1 MTLLCGMLFAVA
13 LAIAFISKG
22 RKTGLAFVIGTFA
35 VAMAFWY
42 DNFSTGD
49 KWLFWPLVIACLIYT
64 SGGRFRTGTRVYHD
78 ARIGAGLAFL
88 MITAVLATT
97 WDIRP
102 DFDTV
107 AAEAVSTTVP
117 VTVTVLPSTT
127 DADGN
132 TEDVPIVQETAT
144 DDTVTD
150 ESSTE
155 DPAIPPTVTCDQGGT
170 IAEMVACIEKAPNKA
185 EIVKYLDANEIG
197 ILGNDEAGT
206 TWERLAAYPA
216 DLDSRVILVL
226 NAPDVTDA
234 EVRAVAA
241 KTMGEL
247 AERAK
252 IVRREGVVLVNSY
265 IDPATGEVKSYAD
278 ARKQIRTITTFADTG
293 KEALVLAYNGQ
304 GILGRC
310 LNGSKG
316 VIIKEKVRVETRVE
330 TRTIT
335 QTVNTTS
342 TANSTATV
350 SAPAVTQTATST
362 STASGPA
369 VTTTVTATTSPTPGK
384 TATITLPA
392 ESRTTTATATASAEP
407 GPTVTVVGPGATATV
422 TSTATATVP
431 GPATTVTATATVPGP
446 GVTITSSGGSTAT
459 VPGPTVTV
467 TSTSTVTAPPLP
479 GKTATITLPAEKRTI
494 TVTEPAEPGPTVTHT
509 ITVTAQPEQTG
520 EPNDP

>member
-1 MTLLCGMLFAVA
+1 MLILSLLALAAAVVLLVMYGIRKIGLVVVLVA
-13 LAIAFISKG
+13 LA
-22 RKTGLAFVIGTFA
+22 
-35 VAMAFWY
+35 VAMYWH
-42 DNFSTGD
+42 DNFS
-49 KWLFWPLVIACLIYT
+49 FWDWVIFTVIMVAGLAYT
-64 SGGRFRTGTRVYHD
+64 FQGNYFHGGRL
-78 ARIGAGLAFL
+78 GAGLGVL
-88 MITAVLATT
+88 LVTVVLATT
-97 WDIRP
+97 WDISP
-102 DFDTV
+102 DFDTM
-107 AAEAVSTTVP
+107 AAQAVTTTVP
-117 VTVTVLPSTT
+117 VTVTVIPATT

-132 TEDVPIVQETAT
+132 TEDVPIVQPTEA

-150 ESSTE
+150 QSSTE
-155 DPAIPPTVTCDQGGT
+155 DPAIPPTVECDDGGT
-170 IAEMVACIEKAPNKA
+170 FAEMVACINKSTNKD
-185 EIVKYLDANEIG
+185 EIVAFLNANEIG

-206 TWERLAAYPA
+206 TWERLEAYPA

-234 EVRAVAA
+234 EARAVAA
-241 KTMGEL
+241 KSMGEL

-252 IVRREGVVLVNSY
+252 IVRRDGVVLFNSY
-265 IDPATGEVKSYAD
+265 TDPATGEVKAYAD
-278 ARKQIRTITTFADTG
+278 ARRQVRVITTYAVTG
-293 KEALVLAYNGQ
+293 KEALKLAYNGQ
-304 GILGRC
+304 GMLNGC
-310 LNGSKG
+310 LNGAKG
-316 VIIKEKVRVETRVE
+316 IIIKEEVHVETRVE

-335 QTVNTTS
+335 TTQTVNSTS
-342 TANSTATV
+342 SATV

-384 TATITLPA
+384 TATITLPV

-446 GVTITSSGGSTAT
+446 GVTVTSSGGSTAT

-479 GKTATITLPAEKRTI
+479 GKTATITLPVETRTN
-494 TVTEPAEPGPTVTHT
+494 TVTQPAEPGPTVTHT

-520 EPNDP
+520 DPVDP

>member
-1 MTLLCGMLFAVA
+1 MLILSLGFLVLAAAVVLLVTHRSRKIGLVVVLVA
-13 LAIAFISKG
+13 LAVAVFFHGYFSG
-22 RKTGLAFVIGTFA
+22 WDWVIFA
-35 VAMAFWY
+35 VIMLSGLY
-42 DNFSTGD
+42 
-49 KWLFWPLVIACLIYT
+49 YT
-64 SGGRFRTGTRVYHD
+64 SQGNYFHGGRL
-78 ARIGAGLAFL
+78 GAGLGVL
-88 MITAVLATT
+88 LVTAVLATT

-304 GILGRC
+304 GILGGC

-316 VIIKEKVRVETRVE
+316 VIIKEKVRVETR
-330 TRTIT
+330 TI
-335 QTVNTTS
+335 
-342 TANSTATV
+342 
-350 SAPAVTQTATST
+350 TQTATST

-384 TATITLPA
+384 TATITLPV
-392 ESRTTTATATASAEP
+392 ESRTSTATTTASAEP

-446 GVTITSSGGSTAT
+446 GVTVTSSGGSTAT

-479 GKTATITLPAEKRTI
+479 GKTVTITLPVETRTS
-494 TVTEPAEPGPTVTHT
+494 TVTAPAEPGPTVTHT